1 MGERMK
7 GDGAIELIAVS
18 KFYGS
23 TQAVKSIDLQMPA
36 GAYCCLIGPSGC
48 GKSTTLRMI
57 AGHEVIS
64 EGDLLIGNRNV
75 TELPPVKRGTAMMF
89 QNYALFPHMT
99 CAENVAFGLK
109 MQGVSAQDRKE
120 RAKEML
126 ARVHMDEFADRKP
139 DQLSGGQQQRI
150 ALARS
155 LITEPSVL
163 LLDEPLSALDPF
175 LRARMRDE
183 LRRLQQELGITF
195 VHVTHAQDEALALS
209 DIVVVMEDGVIRQK
223 GSPQEI
229 FNQPKSRF
237 IANFMGGQ
245 NIFKGTVSESSPAGT
260 LLARGENSFFLPG
273 FATDVK
279 GQKHDTIVDV
289 AVNAGSFET
298 LVAAVKAAGLVDA
311 LSGDGPLTVFAP
323 TDEAFSRLPEG
334 TVASLLLP
342 ENKDQLVSILT
353 YHVVPGRIAASDLLS
368 TGSAKTLNGE
378 SRSEEHTSELQSHHD
393 LVCRLLLEKKKA
405 HV

>member
-1 MGERMK
+1 LHAVTGGRMK
-7 GDGAIELIAVS
+7 GNGAIELIAVS
-18 KFYGS
+18 KHYGS
-23 TQAVKSIDLQMPA
+23 TIAVKSIDLKIPA

-48 GKSTTLRMI
+48 GKTTTLRMI

-64 EGDLLIGNRNV
+64 EGDLLIGDRNV

-99 CAENVAFGLK
+99 CMENVAFGLR
-109 MQGVSAQDRKE
+109 MQGISPAERNE

-126 ARVHMDEFADRKP
+126 ARVHMEKFADRKP

-150 ALARS
+150 ALARA
-155 LITEPSVL
+155 LITQPSVL

-209 DIVVVMEDGVIRQK
+209 DMVVVMEDGVIRQK
-223 GSPQEI
+223 GTPEEI
-229 FNQPKSRF
+229 FNKPRSRF

-260 LLARGENSFFLPG
+260 LLTRGPDSFFLPG
-273 FATDVK
+273 Y
-279 GQKHDTIVDV
+279 
-289 AVNAGSFET
+289 
-298 LVAAVKAAGLVDA
+298 
-311 LSGDGPLTVFAP
+311 GDGATGEDLEFTIRTDLIGLGETAPGDAENGQIPVEITTVEYLGLWVRIVATTNDGKEITLMKTESEFRQAP
-323 TDEAFSRLPEG
+323 VRRKEKFIAYWKPE
-334 TVASLLLP
+334 
-342 ENKDQLVSILT
+342 
-353 YHVVPGRIAASDLLS
+353 H
-368 TGSAKTLNGE
+368 
-378 SRSEEHTSELQSHHD
+378 
-393 LVCRLLLEKKKA
+393 A
-405 HV
+405 HVLA

>member
-1 MGERMK
+1 LHAVTGERMK
-7 GDGAIELIAVS
+7 GNGAIELIAVS

-23 TQAVKSIDLQMPA
+23 TQAVKSIDLQIPA

-64 EGDLLIGNRNV
+64 EGDLLIGDRNV

-109 MQGVSAQDRKE
+109 MQGVSPADRKE
-120 RAKEML
+120 RAMEML
-126 ARVHMDEFADRKP
+126 TRVQMAQFADRKP

-209 DIVVVMEDGVIRQK
+209 DMVVVMEDGIIRQK
-223 GSPQEI
+223 GTPQEI

-245 NIFKGTVSESSPAGT
+245 NIFKGTVSESGPAGT
-260 LLARGENSFFLPG
+260 LLERGPDSFFLPG
-273 FATDVK
+273 FADGKAGEELEFTIRTDLIGLDETAPQEAQN
-279 GQKHDTIVDV
+279 GQIPVEITTVEYLGLWVRIVATTSD
-289 AVNAGSFET
+289 GKEIT
-298 LVAAVKAAGLVDA
+298 LMKTE
-311 LSGDGPLTVFAP
+311 SEFRQAP
-323 TDEAFSRLPEG
+323 VRRQDKYIAYWKPE
-334 TVASLLLP
+334 
-342 ENKDQLVSILT
+342 
-353 YHVVPGRIAASDLLS
+353 H
-368 TGSAKTLNGE
+368 
-378 SRSEEHTSELQSHHD
+378 
-393 LVCRLLLEKKKA
+393 A
-405 HV
+405 HVLA